1 MDKPKVILVM
11 LRQPKLNNPR
21 EMRTDPLWEF
31 GSFGCTGCHR
41 KNLMNLKKL
50 TELEGIHFG
59 FAQNGPR
66 GVKLVHV
73 TPPVRMRHH
82 GAFGEATWSPAEM
95 PLTYASAPTLVNN
108 LGASDI
114 PELIELIRDV
124 HRGTPIA
131 QFSSKFRSRRL
142 PVPPSVGK
150 RILET
155 YKRFR
160 QRSGD
165 VSETYVDAL
174 PCRPPQVD
182 DDRQATYR
190 RLLGGSPLPRTRKR
204 PASQGRA
211 RC

>member
-1 MDKPKVILVM
+1 MDKPNVVLVM
-11 LRQPKLNNPR
+11 LRQPQLRNPR

-50 TELEGIHFG
+50 VELEGMHFG
-59 FAQNGPR
+59 FAQNGPM
-66 GVKLVHV
+66 GIKLVHV
-73 TPPVRMRHH
+73 TPPVRVRHH

-95 PLTYASAPTLVNN
+95 PLTYATAPTLVNN

-114 PELIELIRDV
+114 PELMELIRGV
-124 HRGTPIA
+124 HRGSPIA

-160 QRSGD
+160 RKSGN
-165 VSETYVDAL
+165 VSKTYVDAL
-174 PCRPPQVD
+174 PCRPPLVD
-182 DDRQATYR
+182 DDRKATYQ
-190 RLLGGSPLPRTRKR
+190 RLLGGLPPSSTSRRRTSRTR
-204 PASQGRA
+204 
-211 RC
+211 C